1 MSCLVISLDLEMM
14 WGNLDGW
21 TVDGYGWTNVA
32 HVREVVDRLIRLFEQ
47 YEVKATFAVVG
58 IIMEDGD
65 GSENNDLYYAP
76 DVIEMLKSSKW
87 VEIGT
92 HTYSHYSGNDR
103 RSFEADLKKAVERAR
118 EKGIEVKS
126 FVFPKNQV
134 REEFLDICRKYGIKA
149 YRGNPARFYEAI
161 TKMGEL
167 LNRLC
172 RFLDSYFVLSGMN
185 SYSLEEKGTGLQNVP
200 ASRFLRPYSRRLAF
214 LEGLRF
220 RRIRKEMEYA
230 ARHNEV
236 YHLWWHPH
244 NFGANMEE
252 NFAFLEK
259 ILKYFQRLQRKYG
272 MRSMTMCEI
281 YEEVKGKR

>member
-1 MSCLVISLDLEMM
+1 MSYLVISLDLEMM

-21 TVDGYGWTNVA
+21 TVVGYGWTNVA
-32 HVREVVDRLIRLFEQ
+32 HVREVVDRLLCLFEQ

-65 GSENNDLYYAP
+65 SGDNADLYYAP

-103 RSFEADLKKAVERAR
+103 RSFEADLRKAVNSAK

-172 RFLDSYFVLSGMN
+172 RFLDSYFVLSGMT
-185 SYSLEEKGTGLQNVP
+185 SYPLEDNGTGLQNVP

-230 ARHNEV
+230 AQHDEV

-259 ILKYFQRLQRKYG
+259 ILKCHQRLHNQYG
-272 MRSMTMCEI
+272 MESLTMRDV
-281 YEEVKGKR
+281 YNR